1 MCMKINLWLLPPLKT
16 RMGLWLVW
24 KSHLM
29 VAKTFIQ
36 PLRSNLMNK
45 KETLPIGFTGCM
57 MWKLTDVGLKS
68 LFRWGVTPGDPHY
81 DDVQSYRE
89 KIKVVIRAI
98 DDSGNVEKSH
108 GLVYNSRDEF

>member
-1 MCMKINLWLLPPLKT
+1 MEKHVYISNFSISLIATKIESDEQEGNASDW
-16 RMGLWLVW
+16 
-24 KSHLM
+24 
-29 VAKTFIQ
+29 IY
-36 PLRSNLMNK
+36 
-45 KETLPIGFTGCM
+45 
-57 MWKLTDVGLKS
+57 
-68 LFRWGVTPGDPHY
+68 RWGVTPGDPHY